1 MNCENAVCVVTG
13 ASSGLGQAVANEL
26 LRRGARIAAFDIV
39 PCPDFDRPQRASRWF
54 SADVTDSDSVKAA
67 IARAAD
73 EFGAIHACINCAGT
87 VSSTPMLQ
95 ADGRASSAA
104 SFRQVVD
111 INLIGTFIVSCHAAE
126 HMAHN
131 ELSPTSSERGVII
144 NVASI
149 RAFEGGASGAAYAA
163 SKGGVVSMTLAAARE
178 LAPLAIRVNTIAP
191 GLMDTPMLRG
201 LPPAAVA
208 THMAN
213 LQFPS
218 RPGAASEFAELA
230 CHIIENKYLNA
241 ATVRLDGGL
250 RL

>member
-1 MNCENAVCVVTG
+1 
-13 ASSGLGQAVANEL
+13 
-26 LRRGARIAAFDIV
+26 
-39 PCPDFDRPQRASRWF
+39 
-54 SADVTDSDSVKAA
+54 
-67 IARAAD
+67 
-73 EFGAIHACINCAGT
+73 
-87 VSSTPMLQ
+87 
-95 ADGRASSAA
+95 
-104 SFRQVVD
+104 
-111 INLIGTFIVSCHAAE
+111 
-126 HMAHN
+126 
-131 ELSPTSSERGVII
+131 
-144 NVASI
+144 
-149 RAFEGGASGAAYAA
+149 
-163 SKGGVVSMTLAAARE
+163 MTLAAARE